1 MRNLSPAMLAHM
13 QGQTTTLCTCWHLI
27 RQDGVELG
35 FTDHDADIT
44 VDSLLYKSAT
54 GFTATTVE
62 SKADLSVDNVDLD
75 GVLSSDDISE
85 TDILSGK
92 YDYAEVEIF
101 MVNFEDLSQGKI
113 YVKRG
118 RMGEVRIVRSQFTAE
133 LRSLSQ
139 HLQQRIGEL
148 YTPSCSAILGDA
160 RCKKNLSSFT
170 FSGTITS
177 ITNRSKFKAT
187 ALTQAAG
194 YFTGGEITFTSGGN
208 DDLRMEIK
216 EFEGTQVVLALPMPN
231 TIEVGDT
238 FTVKAGCDKT
248 SGTCR
253 AKFNN
258 LINFRGFPDIPGI
271 DALISTAGT
280 ANLR

>member
-35 FTDHDADIT
+35 FTDHDTDLT

-85 TDILSGK
+85 TDILNGR

-101 MVNFEDLSQGKI
+101 MVNFEDLTQGKI

-160 RCKKNLSSFT
+160 RCKKNLAAFT
-170 FSGTITS
+170 FTGTVSS
-177 ITNRSKFKAT
+177 ITDRSKFKAA

-231 TIEVGDT
+231 IIEVGDT
-238 FTVKAGCDKT
+238 FTIKAGCDKT